1 MTGKPLFDKILL
13 LMNGVVVLAA
23 AGLIAYSHLGIKR
36 EPTNQAQ
43 EAGKLLQEAKDLT
56 FIKPYSMKSF
66 TVNLFSRTNKLRF
79 LEVEMNIVPFESS
92 QLSQL
97 KNAETMIKDS
107 LIQIAA
113 EMEPDD
119 VGSVTGKILLENRL
133 KKAVNDR
140 MGGQPLIKQ
149 ILFSKFV
156 IQ

>member
-1 MTGKPLFDKILL
+1 MTGKPLLDKILIGL
-13 LMNGVVVLAA
+13 NALVVLGAV
-23 AGLIAYSHLGIKR
+23 GLILYSHMGIKR
-36 EPTNQAQ
+36 EPTNQVQ
-43 EAGKLLQEAKDLT
+43 EADKLLQEAKDLT

-66 TVNLFSRTNKLRF
+66 TVNLYSQTNRLRF

-92 QLSQL
+92 QLTAL
-97 KNAETMIKDS
+97 KDAETVIKDS

-140 MGGQPLIKQ
+140 IGGQPLIKK
-149 ILFSKFV
+149 ILFSRFV

>member
-1 MTGKPLFDKILL
+1 MTGKPLLDKILIGL
-13 LMNGVVVLAA
+13 NALVVLGAV
-23 AGLIAYSHLGIKR
+23 GLILYSHMGIKR

-43 EAGKLLQEAKDLT
+43 EADKLLQEAKDLT

-66 TVNLFSRTNKLRF
+66 TVNLHSQTNRLRF

-92 QLSQL
+92 QLTDL
-97 KNAETMIKDS
+97 KGAETVIKDS

-140 MGGQPLIKQ
+140 IGGQPLIKQ
-149 ILFSKFV
+149 ILFSRFV

>member
-1 MTGKPLFDKILL
+1 MTGKPLLDKILIAL
-13 LMNGVVVLAA
+13 NALVVLAA
-23 AGLIAYSHLGIKR
+23 AGLVVYSHVGIKR
-36 EPTNQAQ
+36 EPTNQLK
-43 EAGKLLQEAKDLT
+43 EEEKLVQEAKDLAFT
-56 FIKPYSMKSF
+56 KPHSMKSF
-66 TVNLFSRTNKLRF
+66 TVNLHSQTNRLRF
-79 LEVEMNIVPFESS
+79 LEVEMNLVPFSNA
-92 QLSQL
+92 QLPQI
-97 KNAETMIKDS
+97 KDAETLIKDS

-140 MGGQPLIKQ
+140 IGGQPLIKQ

>member
-1 MTGKPLFDKILL
+1 
-13 LMNGVVVLAA
+13 
-23 AGLIAYSHLGIKR
+23 
-36 EPTNQAQ
+36 
-43 EAGKLLQEAKDLT
+43 
-56 FIKPYSMKSF
+56 MKSF
-66 TVNLFSRTNKLRF
+66 TVNLYSQTNRLRF

-92 QLSQL
+92 QLTAL
-97 KNAETMIKDS
+97 KDAETVIKDS

-140 MGGQPLIKQ
+140 IGGQPLIKQ
-149 ILFSKFV
+149 ILFSRFV

>member
-1 MTGKPLFDKILL
+1 MTGKPLLDKILIGL
-13 LMNGVVVLAA
+13 NALVVLGAV
-23 AGLIAYSHLGIKR
+23 GLILYSHMGIKR
-36 EPTNQAQ
+36 EPTNQVQ
-43 EAGKLLQEAKDLT
+43 EADKLLQEAKDLT

-66 TVNLFSRTNKLRF
+66 TVNLYSQTNRLRF

-92 QLSQL
+92 QLTAL
-97 KNAETMIKDS
+97 KDAETVIKDS

-140 MGGQPLIKQ
+140 IGGQPLIKQ
-149 ILFSKFV
+149 ILFSRFV

>member
-1 MTGKPLFDKILL
+1 MTGKPLIDKILL
-13 LMNGVVVLAA
+13 GLNALVVLGA
-23 AGLIAYSHLGIKR
+23 AGVIAYSHLGLKR
-36 EPTNQAQ
+36 APTNQA
-43 EAGKLLQEAKDLT
+43 EEETKLVTEAKET
-56 FIKPYSMKSF
+56 IFVKPYPMKSF
-66 TVNLFSRTNKLRF
+66 TVNLLSKTSRLRF
-79 LEVEMNIVPFESS
+79 LEVEMNLVPFSDDQKAKLTS
-92 QLSQL
+92 
-97 KNAETMIKDS
+97 AETVIKDS

-140 MGGQPLIKQ
+140 IGGQPLIKQ